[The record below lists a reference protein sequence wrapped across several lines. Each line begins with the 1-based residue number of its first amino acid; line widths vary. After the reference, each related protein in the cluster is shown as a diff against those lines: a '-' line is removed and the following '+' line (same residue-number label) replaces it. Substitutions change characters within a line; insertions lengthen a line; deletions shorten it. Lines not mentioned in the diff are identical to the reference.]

1 MGDGGP
7 PRPPD
12 KASPAAVALSVG
24 NRDITDYRLPDS
36 SDSSTAAEMESDS
49 DYTLVQS
56 RHLKR
61 KLRRTSAGSD
71 STHKSRCDERVF
83 SVGYTPTTAGTNLNS
98 LNRQSLTK
106 FFDRI
111 ASGHVR
117 EIRINARKNILT
129 VDVSS
134 QAVLEALKSIEV
146 VGNIPVR
153 SFLAYGNDT
162 CTGVVSDVDI
172 DIKDEDLRSLLSS
185 TKHPLAQHKHARC
198 AGAAAYKTP
207 PPRIRGENVVDRITA
222 NPRRTATSRS
232 AEHLAQE
239 CLTRTGCSTTCWLVE
254 PPSMT
259 RSLQILYP
267 FTSSHPRTEVLPA
280 SMMAHPATVTLLVS
294 WARPM
299 YIE

>member
-1 MGDGGP
+1 MGDSVDL
-7 PRPPD
+7 R
-12 KASPAAVALSVG
+12 ALLTSPAAVALSVG

-36 SDSSTAAEMESDS
+36 SDSFTAAEMESDS
-49 DYTLVQS
+49 DYTVVQS

-61 KLRRTSAGSD
+61 KLRRTSTGCD

-111 ASGHVR
+111 ASGHVK

-134 QAVLEALKSIEV
+134 QAVLEPLKAIQV

-162 CTGVVSDVDI
+162 CTGVVSDVGI
-172 DIKDEDLRSLLSS
+172 DIKDEDLRSVLSS
-185 TKHPLAQHKHARC
+185 TH
-198 AGAAAYKTP
+198 
-207 PPRIRGENVVDRITA
+207 RIDLLHDTL
-222 NPRRTATSRS
+222 PYSRS
-232 AEHLAQE
+232 PYQYAAEDRQF
-239 CLTRTGCSTTCWLVE
+239 
-254 PPSMT
+254 
-259 RSLQILYP
+259 LQ
-267 FTSSHPRTEVLPA
+267 TQVKKLPCQG
-280 SMMAHPATVTLLVS
+280 SISEHG
-294 WARPM
+294 
-299 YIE
+299 

>member
-153 SFLAYGNDT
+153 SFLAYGSDT

-172 DIKDEDLRSLLSS
+172 DIKDADLRSLLSS
-185 TKHPLAQHKHARC
+185 TAADDLQKRKAGNTAR
-198 AGAAAYKTP
+198 
-207 PPRIRGENVVDRITA
+207 RGD
-222 NPRRTATSRS
+222 SGL
-232 AEHLAQE
+232 EHLSS
-239 CLTRTGCSTTCWLVE
+239 LTASLTQLLATARATI
-254 PPSMT
+254 PS
-259 RSLQILYP
+259 RLS
-267 FTSSHPRTEVLPA
+267 R
-280 SMMAHPATVTLLVS
+280 
-294 WARPM
+294 
-299 YIE
+299 

>member
-1 MGDGGP
+1 MGDGAP

-24 NRDITDYRLPDS
+24 NRDITNYRLPDS
-36 SDSSTAAEMESDS
+36 SESSTAAEMESHS

-56 RHLKR
+56 RHLKH
-61 KLRRTSAGSD
+61 KLRRKSAGSD

-117 EIRINARKNILT
+117 EVRINARKNILT

-172 DIKDEDLRSLLSS
+172 DIKDEDLRSLLSN
-185 TKHPLAQHKHARC
+185 A
-198 AGAAAYKTP
+198 
-207 PPRIRGENVVDRITA
+207 IFV
-222 NPRRTATSRS
+222 
-232 AEHLAQE
+232 
-239 CLTRTGCSTTCWLVE
+239 
-254 PPSMT
+254 
-259 RSLQILYP
+259 YP
-267 FTSSHPRTEVLPA
+267 SHPEPAPFHYQPLLKPFNYAYTAIFNVLGYPTCQCPVGISPLGVQVVAAFYKDHLCLDGAREVEKAFCGWLQPPTE
-280 SMMAHPATVTLLVS
+280 
-294 WARPM
+294 
-299 YIE
+299 